1 MTQLEYERAVDLYAD
16 DVYRIA
22 YGSTHSR
29 EDAKDIVQDV
39 FAKLWQIRNKQDF
52 ESGEHLKYW
61 LIRVAINYTNSF
73 WRSFLRRRSVPL
85 DDVGDIGVELEFHDV
100 IEELDLLSPKE
111 RQIIH
116 LYYYEDIPLADI
128 AKLIGISEE
137 AARKRLSRA
146 RKTLGEK
153 IKENDDGQAEI

>member
-22 YGSTHSR
+22 YGSTRSG

-39 FAKLWQIRNKQDF
+39 FAKLWQIRNRQEF
-52 ESGEHLKYW
+52 ESDEHLKYW

-73 WRSFLRRRSVPL
+73 WRSLLRRRSVPL
-85 DDVGDIGVELEFHDV
+85 DDVGDIGVEQEFHDV

-153 IKENDDGQAEI
+153 IKENGDGQAEI